1 MNGIWNC
8 FLAYAEMSTPDIA
21 WTLVFAIVFY
31 FAFWF
36 ITKKECNS
44 FFRLMLSF
52 SCSLIV
58 IMTLFGRAQGE
69 YESPHFFFE
78 SYRNA
83 LALGTPEQVLQ
94 LVMNVVLYIPLGL
107 FLPCCFRLFEKVRY
121 AVLTA
126 FLCSVCIETIQG
138 VFGIGCYE
146 VDDILNNTLGALIGV
161 LLYQLIVRVKER
173 WQRRC
178 RGSEERMGGC

>member
-1 MNGIWNC
+1 MNRIWNC
-8 FLAYAEMSTPDIA
+8 FLAYAGMTTQDIA
-21 WTLVFAIVFY
+21 WIFAFALVFY
-31 FAFWF
+31 FAFGF
-36 ITKKECNS
+36 IVRKECNS

-52 SCSLIV
+52 ACSLIF

-69 YESPHFFFE
+69 YEGPHFFFE
-78 SYRNA
+78 SYRSA
-83 LALGTPEQVLQ
+83 LALGTPEQILQ

-121 AVLTA
+121 TVLTA
-126 FLCSVCIETIQG
+126 FLCSLCIETIQG
-138 VFGIGCYE
+138 VFGIGCFE

-161 LLYQLIVRVKER
+161 LLYQLAVRVNGR

-178 RGSEERMGGC
+178 RGSEERMRGC

>member
-1 MNGIWNC
+1 MNRIWNS
-8 FLAYAEMSTPDIA
+8 FLSYVEISTPDIA
-21 WTLVFAIVFY
+21 WCFVFTVVFY

-36 ITKKECNS
+36 IKKKECNS

-52 SCSLIV
+52 ACSLIF

-69 YESPHFFFE
+69 CEGPHFFFE
-78 SYRNA
+78 SYRSA
-83 LALGTPEQVLQ
+83 LVQGTPDQILQ

-161 LLYQLIVRVKER
+161 LLYQLIVKVKER
-173 WQRRC
+173 WE
-178 RGSEERMGGC
+178 SEKRD

>member
-1 MNGIWNC
+1 MNRIWNS
-8 FLAYAEMSTPDIA
+8 FLSYVEISTPDIV
-21 WTLVFAIVFY
+21 WCFVFTVVFY

-52 SCSLIV
+52 ACSLIF
-58 IMTLFGRAQGE
+58 IMTLFGRSQGE

-78 SYRNA
+78 SYRSA
-83 LALGTPEQVLQ
+83 LAQGTPEQVLQ
-94 LVMNVVLYIPLGL
+94 LVMNVILYIPLGL
-107 FLPCCFRLFEKVRY
+107 FLPCCFLLFKKVRY
-121 AVLTA
+121 TVLTA

-138 VFGIGCYE
+138 LFRIGLFE

-161 LLYQLIVRVKER
+161 ILYQLVVKVKER
-173 WQRRC
+173 
-178 RGSEERMGGC
+178 GTERA

>member
-1 MNGIWNC
+1 MNRIWNS
-8 FLAYAEMSTPDIA
+8 FLSYVEISTPDIA
-21 WTLVFAIVFY
+21 WVFVFTVVFY

-52 SCSLIV
+52 ACSLIF
-58 IMTLFGRAQGE
+58 IMTLFGRTQGE
-69 YESPHFFFE
+69 FEEPHFFFE
-78 SYRNA
+78 SYRSA
-83 LALGTPEQVLQ
+83 FALRTPGQILQLAL
-94 LVMNVVLYIPLGL
+94 NVILYIPLGM

-121 AVLTA
+121 TVLTA

-138 VFGIGCYE
+138 LFRIGLFE

-161 LLYQLIVRVKER
+161 ILYQLVVKVKER
-173 WQRRC
+173 
-178 RGSEERMGGC
+178 GTERA

>member
-1 MNGIWNC
+1 MNRIWNS
-8 FLAYAEMSTPDIA
+8 FLSYVEISTPNIA
-21 WTLVFAIVFY
+21 WCFVFTVVFY

-52 SCSLIV
+52 ACSLIF
-58 IMTLFGRAQGE
+58 IMTLFGRSQGE

-78 SYRNA
+78 SYRSA
-83 LALGTPEQVLQ
+83 LVQGTPDQILQ

-161 LLYQLIVRVKER
+161 LLYQLIVKVKER
-173 WQRRC
+173 WE
-178 RGSEERMGGC
+178 SEKRD